1 MAFFPLELVT
11 MLILPA
17 RVLPTA
23 FVENERGGTE
33 RQISKQKQEQEQEQ
47 EQEQYLTGR
56 SSVIMVSSSRCPID
70 II

>member
-47 EQEQYLTGR
+47 QGR
-56 SSVIMVSSSRCPID
+56 IHGNPVADGLAGAVR
-70 II
+70 